1 MKNILGT
8 NVDMPI
14 LRFDGSNDFLE
25 FDEINSIRTVFM
37 VVNRNPGNTGFLMGH
52 PTAYSF
58 HSGINT
64 VWSGTWTDPSI
75 LNGLLRV
82 NGNEMDGVATN
93 YSSSEPV
100 ILGVRTT
107 GVVRGSNLSKDRSSN
122 NHWHGEIAEVLVY
135 NEPLPTSAMRMVEGY
150 LAHKWG
156 TVSTLQNSH
165 PYKNYAPL
173 SSSPAAQT
181 KIYCG
186 RN

>member
-1 MKNILGT
+1 
-8 NVDMPI
+8 
-14 LRFDGSNDFLE
+14 
-25 FDEINSIRTVFM
+25 
-37 VVNRNPGNTGFLMGH
+37 
-52 PTAYSF
+52 
-58 HSGINT
+58 
-64 VWSGTWTDPSI
+64 
-75 LNGLLRV
+75 
-82 NGNEMDGVATN
+82 MDGVATN

-165 PYKNYAPL
+165 PYKNYAPYVVL
-173 SSSPAAQT
+173 LLLRPKSIGAELMVV
-181 KIYCG
+181 KIQPCG
-186 RN
+186 KM